1 MIKKLIALLAIAVV
15 VCVSATNVAQGQT
28 SDAPPIYKDASR
40 PVAERVKDLLG
51 RMTLDEKIG
60 QITLVE
66 KGSMNIADVGPL
78 GIGGVLSGC
87 GGFPKG
93 RKTPPRW
100 AGVGDGVPQETLSN
114 PVWIP
119 IFYCGRAVYG
129 RHNTFT

>member
-28 SDAPPIYKDASR
+28 SDAPPVYKDASR

-78 GIGGVLSGC
+78 GIGGVLSGG

-93 RKTPPRW
+93 DKTPQGW
-100 AGVGDGVPQETLSN
+100 AAMGEGFQKEDIQTRLG
-114 PVWIP
+114 IP
-119 IFYCGRAVYG
+119 NMYSG
-129 RHNTFT
+129 NTVQ